1 MSDEIRKKYRLLSG
15 SVGGKIDGERY
26 SAQSWNKANNTVM
39 LTDEEAKGLGKQVE
53 EVKEEEEAV
62 ETVTLKYEETEKTE
76 GSDDYSF
83 INDLTIP
90 DVLKVIDSIANRSN
104 LESLR
109 SVELANRNRK
119 GVIAAIDAWEETE

>member
-1 MSDEIRKKYRLLSG
+1 MSNEIRKKYRLLSG
-15 SVGGKIDGERY
+15 SVSLKIDGERY

-53 EVKEEEEAV
+53 EIKEEKESQGVNAEIDEES
-62 ETVTLKYEETEKTE
+62 ETTA
-76 GSDDYSF
+76 DYFF

-90 DVLKVIDSIANRSN
+90 DVVEVIGKITKRSD

-119 GVIAAIDAWEETE
+119 GVITAIDSWEEPE